1 MNPLEQILEAFM
13 ERVRQVVRE
22 ELAARAA
29 PPPTELVSVGT
40 FADEHE
46 ICDATV
52 RAMIRD
58 GPSRPHGSVSVRSA
72 FVATQRSA
80 SRRSAGRTPA
90 SRRQPLSRI
99 GSLRGANEPRSTGVQ
114 NVRA

>member
-29 PPPTELVSVGT
+29 SPATGLVSVAT
-40 FADEHE
+40 FAAEHAL
-46 ICDATV
+46 CDATV

-58 GPSRPHGSVSVRSA
+58 GRLQAMRIGKRAVRIRRD
-72 FVATQRSA
+72 ATIGQPA
-80 SRRSAGRTPA
+80 IGRTAPGVETPA
-90 SRRQPLSRI
+90 AIADRI
-99 GSLRGANEPRSTGVQ
+99 LARLR
-114 NVRA
+114 

>member
-29 PPPTELVSVGT
+29 PPTTELVSVAT
-40 FADEHE
+40 FADEHSL
-46 ICDATV
+46 CTATV

-58 GPSRPHGSVSVRSA
+58 GRLQATRIGKRAVRIRRDATIGQSA
-72 FVATQRSA
+72 I
-80 SRRSAGRTPA
+80 GRTHPGVETPA
-90 SRRQPLSRI
+90 AVADRILARRK
-99 GSLRGANEPRSTGVQ
+99 
-114 NVRA
+114 